1 MNISQAAAH
10 SGLSAKALRHYES
23 IGLLVPGRSANGYRD
38 YTSADIE
45 TLCFVRRARACGF
58 ATEEVR
64 ALLGLRDNPARHSR
78 ETKALVNH
86 KLAQIEEQLQT
97 LLGMRATLRTF
108 ADSCAGNESPDCAI
122 LQKLSGQT
130 A

>member
-86 KLAQIEEQLQT
+86 KLAQVEEQLQT

>member
-1 MNISQAAAH
+1 MNISQAAEH

-23 IGLLVPGRSANGYRD
+23 IGLVVPGRSGNGYRD
-38 YTSADIE
+38 YSTTDVE

-58 ATEEVR
+58 TTEEVR
-64 ALLGLRDNPARHSR
+64 ALLGLRDNPERHSR
-78 ETKALVNH
+78 ETKDLVNH
-86 KLAQIEEQLQT
+86 KLTQLEEQLQT
-97 LLGMRATLRTF
+97 LLGMRATLLAF

-122 LQKLSGQT
+122 LEKLSGQT